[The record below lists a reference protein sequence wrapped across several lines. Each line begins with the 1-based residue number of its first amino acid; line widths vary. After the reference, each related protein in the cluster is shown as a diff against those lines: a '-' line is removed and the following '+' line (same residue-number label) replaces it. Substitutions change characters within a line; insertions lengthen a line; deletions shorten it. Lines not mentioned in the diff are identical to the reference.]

1 MKKRIDKSGIVSDKI
16 WKIFDIPIFGG
27 SSDEVLKILKR
38 SIFMG
43 HEDGSIK
50 FVATINPEFVIASIK
65 DKNFKKI
72 LKKKTDLNVCD
83 GIGLVWAKQLQIFN
97 FKFLIFKPFIFLW
110 RLLVGFWVG
119 VSILMGKYSDR
130 IVAGSSLMKDIC
142 ILAAKKK
149 WKVFFLGG
157 WGDGA
162 EKTGTNFQFSIF
174 NHRHSGTSF
183 QFESCEGR
191 PKFSDDEVLEKIKES
206 KAKVLF
212 VAYGM
217 KKQEEWIDKNLKN
230 LEKAGVRLVMGVGR
244 SMDYYSGDL
253 KRAPEVVR
261 KMGLEWLYSLYK
273 EPKRWRRQLV
283 LPKFIWK
290 VLTMRFIN

>member
-1 MKKRIDKSGIVSDKI
+1 MDAKKEVDVIDIISGKM

-27 SSDEVLKILKR
+27 GSDEVLKILEK

-43 HEDGSIK
+43 HGDGSIK
-50 FVATINPEFVIASIK
+50 FVATINPEFVVASIK
-65 DKNFKKI
+65 DKNFKRI
-72 LKKKTDLNVCD
+72 LKEKTDLNVCD
-83 GIGLVWAKQLQIFN
+83 GIGLIWAKQLLCPNSKFQILN
-97 FKFLIFKPFIFLW
+97 KLQSFLSRLW
-110 RLLVGFWVG
+110 LGFGVG
-119 VSILMGKYSDR
+119 VSVLTGKYSDR

-157 WGDGA
+157 WGDRSARVA
-162 EKTGTNFQFSIF
+162 ENFKSLLQRRTKEIQKFKY
-174 NHRHSGTSF
+174 
-183 QFESCEGR
+183 ESCEGR
-191 PKFSDDEVLEKIKES
+191 PRFSDSKVLEKIKES
-206 KAKVLF
+206 KAKILF

-217 KKQEEWIDKNLKN
+217 KKQEEWIDKNLEK

-253 KRAPEVVR
+253 KRAPKIVR

-273 EPKRWRRQLV
+273 EPKRWKRQLV
-283 LPKFIWK
+283 LPKFVWK
-290 VLTMRFIN
+290 VLTDG